1 MALDRENEDK
11 KIVLEKKKLAS
22 MGPDVVV
29 IIPRKLIKYNI
40 IDPDKLYNIT
50 FEEVEEHES

>member
-1 MALDRENEDK
+1 MAIDEENEDK

-29 IIPRKLIKYNI
+29 IIPRKLIKYKI
-40 IDPDKLYNIT
+40 IDPDKLYDIT